1 MTELELRREPAA
13 FVPMP
18 LANTGADRIREAA
31 EVMALCKQLA
41 DAVCNT
47 GMMPKHLRGKP
58 EETAA
63 VMLYGATLDL
73 DPMQSVRSIY
83 EVHGQPGLYA
93 RAMVALVMG
102 RGHEVWTVESSDE
115 SVTVAGRRRG
125 SQNVEPST
133 WTIQRATKAGY
144 VPTVDPD
151 TGELLRNEWGKVIG
165 NEKYLTDPQS
175 MLYAK
180 AASEVCRK
188 IAPDVLA
195 GVYAVEEL
203 QSARWDAEVVSVQRN
218 QPPTGLA
225 AIVSK
230 AEPKTPEGETPE
242 GEARPG
248 MAASSS
254 GQTSGAEVPPA
265 NPGPETAGAVAV
277 EDDSSAPEPLTGG
290 VTRPQLT
297 KIAACMSDLGI
308 TQRKD
313 ALTYVNDL
321 LPEGRE
327 ISSRN
332 ELTKAEAHRLIEAL
346 EYDLQNPFG
355 APEEP
360 TGQGEGS

>member
-1 MTELELRREPAA
+1 MSEIELRREQAA
-13 FVPMP
+13 LMPIP
-18 LANTGADRIREAA
+18 LANTGAARIREAA
-31 EVMALCKQLA
+31 DVMMLCKQLA

-102 RGHEVWTVESSDE
+102 RGHEVWTVETSDE
-115 SVTVAGRRRG
+115 SVTVAGQRRG
-125 SQNVEPST
+125 SMNVEAST
-133 WTIQRATKAGY
+133 WTIERATKAGY
-144 VPTVDPD
+144 VPTVDAK
-151 TGELLRNEWGKVIG
+151 TGDLVRNEWGKVIG

-203 QSARWDAEVVSVQRN
+203 QSEWRDSEVVSVQRSH
-218 QPPTGLA
+218 PERPAGLA
-225 AIVSK
+225 ALVTV
-230 AEPKTPEGETPE
+230 AAPTETPE
-242 GEARPG
+242 DEAG
-248 MAASSS
+248 SAAASPS
-254 GQTSGAEVPPA
+254 GQTSGAEVPPV
-265 NPGPETAGAVAV
+265 NPGPETAGAVTV
-277 EDDSSAPEPLTGG
+277 EEDHSSAPEPQTGG
-290 VTRPQLT
+290 VTSAQLK
-297 KIAACMSDLGI
+297 KIGVTMKELGI
-308 TQRKD
+308 TQRAD

-327 ISSRN
+327 VTSRN

-355 APEEP
+355 GREEP
-360 TGQGEGS
+360 ADRGEGQ

>member
-1 MTELELRREPAA
+1 MTEIELRREPAA

-93 RAMVALVMG
+93 RSMVALVMG
-102 RGHEVWTVESSDE
+102 RGHEVWTVETSDE

-125 SQNVEPST
+125 SQNVEAVT
-133 WTIQRATKAGY
+133 WTIERATKAGY
-144 VPTVDPD
+144 VPIVDPK
-151 TGELLRNEWGKVIG
+151 TGEFQLNKWGKLDG

-188 IAPDVLA
+188 IAPDVLS
-195 GVYAVEEL
+195 GIYAVEEL
-203 QSARWDAEVVSVQRN
+203 QSERWEAEVVGVQRT

-225 AIVSK
+225 AIVSI
-230 AEPKTPEGETPE
+230 EQGGQSQTPE
-242 GEARPG
+242 GEA
-248 MAASSS
+248 ASAEASPS
-254 GQTSGAEVPPA
+254 GQASGAEVPPA

-277 EDDSSAPEPLTGG
+277 EDDHSSAPESLTGG

-313 ALTYVNDL
+313 ALTYVNSL

-327 ISSRN
+327 ITSRN

-355 APEEP
+355 GPEEP
-360 TGQGEGS
+360 SDQGEGQ